1 MMYKTVFTGFPR
13 TEFRDNVA
21 SSYII
26 KKEEKRGEKKTS

>member
-13 TEFRDNVA
+13 TERVRDNVA

-26 KKEEKRGEKKTS
+26 KKEERRGGKN